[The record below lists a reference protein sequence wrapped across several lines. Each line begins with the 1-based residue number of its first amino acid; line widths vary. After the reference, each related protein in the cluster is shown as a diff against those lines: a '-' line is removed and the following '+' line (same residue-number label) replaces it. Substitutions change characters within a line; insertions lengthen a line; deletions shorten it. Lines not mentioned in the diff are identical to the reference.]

1 MHKFDLIFCC
11 FPGCIVACNKAVYEG
26 GDYKTIAHISYAG
39 NIKLY
44 VKPDHIPEADMEAI
58 KRTAARERQ
67 KTQERLEKTLS
78 PALPFW
84 QYDKNY
90 WNLLEECRNYSPWEK
105 GDQLYDSLKDKTQDE
120 KKSILID
127 YYLTNF

>member
-1 MHKFDLIFCC
+1 MHKFELFIGY

-44 VKPDHIPEADMEAI
+44 VKPDYIPEADMEAI

-67 KTQERLEKTLS
+67 ITKDHLEKVLN
-78 PALPFW
+78 PALPAW
-84 QYDKNY
+84 QYNHNY
-90 WNLLEECRNYSPWEK
+90 ARLLDECADYSPWEK
-105 GDQLYDSLKDKTQDE
+105 AVQLFDELKNKTPDE
-120 KKSILID
+120 KNKILID